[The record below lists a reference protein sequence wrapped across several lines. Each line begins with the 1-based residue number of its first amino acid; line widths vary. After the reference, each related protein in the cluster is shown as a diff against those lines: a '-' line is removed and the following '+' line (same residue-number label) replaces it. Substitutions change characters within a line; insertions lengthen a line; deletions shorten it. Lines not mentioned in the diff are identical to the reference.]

1 MKLRVTKSN
10 LYRNGRRCAIGE
22 TFNVDADKVPTV
34 YLGKVEEV
42 KEEKI
47 TVATPNATSS
57 NSDDEAQAKRR
68 EFLMEEI
75 ERMEGKRPGANTKD
89 ETLEAKFAEL
99 KLKEGE
105 E

>member
-22 TFNVDADKVPTV
+22 VFEHKGDKVPSV
-34 YLGKVEEV
+34 YLGKVEVV
-42 KEEKI
+42 KEDKI
-47 TVATPNATSS
+47 TVATPDATSS
-57 NSDDEAQAKRR
+57 NSGDEAQAKRR
-68 EFLMEEI
+68 ELLLEEI

-99 KLKEGE
+99 KLKEGGE
-105 E
+105 